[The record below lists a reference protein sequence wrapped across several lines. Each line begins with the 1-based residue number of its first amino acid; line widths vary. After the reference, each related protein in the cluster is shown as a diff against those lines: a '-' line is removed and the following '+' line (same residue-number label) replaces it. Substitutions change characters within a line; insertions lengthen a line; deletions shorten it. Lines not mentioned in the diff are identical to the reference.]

1 MRDSKPRDLTCS
13 LPRVLTLSGRAG
25 GDGPHTSHR
34 SCGELHG
41 FCTWP
46 RRTLPYACSMCTTGG
61 ALMYRTN
68 GHPKYTLLLPNIA
81 RIRKY
86 IPPSVKDGGV
96 FLTCD
101 PNVSQL
107 YRDMINPPE
116 GQRFRI
122 PSFCSVRPTDPS
134 ELCEGPFPPQGAM
147 AAARPD
153 YSSRRA
159 PRRRLP
165 AFPPHCPPP
174 TAPFPPSRRPPSPC
188 PGAAGRRPAV
198 RSAPPAWRLRV
209 CVCVHV

>member
-1 MRDSKPRDLTCS
+1 
-13 LPRVLTLSGRAG
+13 
-25 GDGPHTSHR
+25 
-34 SCGELHG
+34 
-41 FCTWP
+41 
-46 RRTLPYACSMCTTGG
+46 
-61 ALMYRTN
+61 MYRTN

-86 IPPSVKDGGV
+86 IPPYVKDGGV

-174 TAPFPPSRRPPSPC
+174 TAPFLPSRPAAAFPPPALTVSGRC
-188 PGAAGRRPAV
+188 GAASSSSFSSSSMA
-198 RSAPPAWRLRV
+198 AACV
-209 CVCVHV
+209 CVCARVRTGESDQSCACGGRGRLPASSPPHPRHVVVGALRGRAERN